1 MTKKKALQL
10 IKQSGGLIRTAE
22 ALRAGVHP
30 RDLYALHESGDLER
44 LSRGLFRVS
53 SLEPLP
59 YPDLTTVAL
68 RIPRC
73 VVCLV
78 SALAFHGMTTQI
90 PHRVSIALPKG
101 STSPMLEFP
110 PLTIHRFSP
119 AIFEAGIETH
129 PLNGVF
135 LRVYSRERTLAD
147 CFRYRQRIGMDV
159 VIEALRAYREA
170 GRIAVPA
177 LLLYA
182 RTCRVEKTMRPYL
195 EAML

>member
-1 MTKKKALQL
+1 MVKAKALKL
-10 IKQSGGLIRTAE
+10 IKQSGGMIRTAE

-53 SLEPLP
+53 SLKPLP
-59 YPDLTTVAL
+59 YPDLATVAL
-68 RIPRC
+68 RVPRC
-73 VVCLV
+73 VICLV
-78 SALAFHGMTTQI
+78 SALAFHGMTTQV
-90 PHRVSIALPKG
+90 PHTVSIALPKG
-101 STSPMLEFP
+101 ATTPMLEDP

-119 AIFEAGIETH
+119 PIFEAGVETH
-129 PLNGVF
+129 PLNGVS
-135 LRVYSRERTLAD
+135 LRVYSREKTLAD

-159 VIEALRAYREA
+159 VLEALKAYREA
-170 GRIAVPA
+170 GRIAVPT

>member
-90 PHRVSIALPKG
+90 PHRVSVALPKG

-135 LRVYSRERTLAD
+135 LRVYSREKTLAD

>member
-90 PHRVSIALPKG
+90 PHRVSVALPKG
-101 STSPMLEFP
+101 STSPMLEYP

-135 LRVYSRERTLAD
+135 LRVYSREKTLAD

>member
-53 SLEPLP
+53 SMKPLP
-59 YPDLTTVAL
+59 YPDLSTVAL
-68 RIPRC
+68 RVPRC

-78 SALAFHGMTTQI
+78 SALAFHGMTTQV
-90 PHRVSIALPKG
+90 PHRVSISLPKG
-101 STSPMLEFP
+101 STSPVMEFP
-110 PLTIHRFSP
+110 PLTTHRFSP

-135 LRVYSRERTLAD
+135 LRVYSREKTLAD